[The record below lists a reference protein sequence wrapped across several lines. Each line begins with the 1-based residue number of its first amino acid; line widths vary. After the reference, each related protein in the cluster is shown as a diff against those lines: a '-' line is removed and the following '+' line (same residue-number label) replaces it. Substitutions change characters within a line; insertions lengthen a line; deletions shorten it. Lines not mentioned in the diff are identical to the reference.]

1 MLPRIGEL
9 YFSSSAVHVAKTSD
23 VFGLY
28 LPHTPITTTMPNNT
42 SDTTR
47 IVVLG
52 CGVIGLTTAVR
63 LLESFTA
70 PKAFGSRKRVDK
82 VEVHI
87 VADHFPDDPLDA
99 RYASTAAGAH
109 HLSFA
114 DDNDWRQRRWDSRS
128 EFELV

>member
-1 MLPRIGEL
+1 MP
-9 YFSSSAVHVAKTSD
+9 AKNE
-23 VFGLY
+23 
-28 LPHTPITTTMPNNT
+28 P
-42 SDTTR
+42 TR

-63 LLESFTA
+63 LLESFVASSTSG
-70 PKAFGSRKRVDK
+70 KSSRPI
-82 VEVHI
+82 EVHI

-114 DDNDWRQRRWDSRS
+114 DDGDHRQRRWDSRS
-128 EFELV
+128 ESCR